1 VSITAQLVFSGG
13 MIVVTDRMLLDQVSW
28 LTPARWGFAASAS
41 TIDLNHVEPG
51 PISPKDSH
59 WNHTTGAWLFDIA
72 MLAVLAAVYDGFVWW
87 KIRLKR

>member
-28 LTPARWGFAASAS
+28 LTPARWGFTASAS

-59 WNHTTGAWLFDIA
+59 WNHMTGAWLFDIA
-72 MLAVLAAVYDGFVWW
+72 MLAVLAAVYAGFVWW